1 MTTKKLIGICMFLLI
16 VIVLIS
22 FNVNALGIT
31 PARKVVNFESGLK
44 QTVQFSIVNNERK
57 EMEVAIFVEG
67 EFADYVELSDNYFIF
82 SSGDESKSVQY
93 TFKLPQHL
101 DPGTHETKITVRE
114 LANPEGTG
122 GASVSASVAV
132 VHQLHVKVPYP
143 GKYAT
148 VSLKLA
154 QTGRLDSITFIMPVN
169 NLGTDDIKGAKGTIE
184 IYDSSK
190 NKITTL
196 TTNEKSIESKKTG
209 ELTAVWSGDL
219 TPGKYYA
226 KAFATYDN
234 EVTEE
239 IEKLFFVGAVGL
251 EILEIRVNED
261 FRLGDIAKF
270 NILLENTW
278 TEQIEEVY
286 IEMILNKLDGTELVR
301 FKTPTD
307 SIGPLKRQEFIAYW
321 DTTGMEPGE
330 YESTLLLYYD
340 GEVKEEKL
348 KTVLSLNSIE
358 FFLNGPTGRV
368 AYSGSRVR
376 KEVTLTFLV
385 LMLLGANIVW
395 FVYFKRKKKRTNKY
409 KTQHLNIKK

>member
-1 MTTKKLIGICMFLLI
+1 MFLLI
-16 VIVLIS
+16 VMIS
-22 FNVNALGIT
+22 ISYNVSALGVT
-31 PARKVVNFESGLK
+31 PARKIVNFEPGLE
-44 QTVQFSIVNNERK
+44 QTVQFSVVNNEKK

-67 EFADYVELSDNYFIF
+67 EFADYVELSDNYLVFN
-82 SSGDESKSVQY
+82 SNDNSKSVQY

-114 LANPEGTG
+114 LTNPDNTG
-122 GASVSASVAV
+122 ETFVSASVAV

-148 VSLKLA
+148 IDLKLA
-154 QTGRLDSITFIMPVN
+154 QTGRLDSVTFIMPVH
-169 NLGTDDIKGAKGTIE
+169 NLGTENIKSVKGNIE
-184 IYDSSK
+184 IYDSAK
-190 NKITTL
+190 TKITTL
-196 TTNEKSIESKKTG
+196 TTNEKPIESKETG
-209 ELTAVWSGDL
+209 ELTATWSGDL

-226 KAFATYDN
+226 KAFAQYDKN
-234 EVTEE
+234 ITKE

-251 EILEIRVNED
+251 EILEISVNED

-307 SIGPLKRQEFIAYW
+307 SVGPLQRQEFIAYW
-321 DTTGMEPGE
+321 DTIGMEPGE
-330 YESTLLLYYD
+330 YESTLILYYD

-348 KTVLSLNSIE
+348 KTVLSVNSIE

-368 AYSGSRVR
+368 AYGGSRVR

-385 LMLLGANIVW
+385 LILLGANAVW
-395 FVYFKRKKKRTNKY
+395 FIYFKRKKKRTNKQ
-409 KTQHLNIKK
+409 KTQHLNIKKQV